1 MARTIFNRFGVPPQ
15 TRAASS
21 ASAAPGRRVVSPAA
35 HGFLFSMPVVD
46 DPPTTTFTFT
56 FTSKGYNVPTN
67 FFHKRVSTIRG

>member
-1 MARTIFNRFGVPPQ
+1 MARTIFNRFGVRPQ

-46 DPPTTTFTFT
+46 DPYYHVYIHIHLE
-56 FTSKGYNVPTN
+56 GV
-67 FFHKRVSTIRG
+67 

>member
-46 DPPTTTFTFT
+46 DPYYHVYIHIHLE
-56 FTSKGYNVPTN
+56 GV
-67 FFHKRVSTIRG
+67 